1 MARHGAPVHAVTSGT
16 IDVTSSGSGGLS
28 LYLRSDDGER
38 YFYAHNSAN
47 LVSDGQRVAGGD
59 LIARVGNTGNA
70 RHTDPHVHFERQVG
84 GRSINPHDFLRRL
97 CG

>member
-1 MARHGAPVHAVTSGT
+1 MAAHGAPVHAVTSGV
-16 IDVTSSGSGGLS
+16 IDVSSSTSGGLS
-28 LYLRSDDGER
+28 LYLRADNGER

-47 LVSDGQRVAGGD
+47 LVGDGQRVAAGD

-70 RHTDPHVHFERQVG
+70 RATDPHVHFERQLG
-84 GRSINPHDFLRRL
+84 GGSVNPYAFLRGL